1 MIGKRTCV
9 ANALR
14 IIKRPPV
21 FLSETGGL
29 FIFHSAIVANGGKN
43 ANHLRDKLNILD
55 YTLTAEETV
64 KIATLDSGSFSL
76 RRGIRLLK
84 KDNRPELNPFF

>member
-1 MIGKRTCV
+1 MIEAYV
-9 ANALR
+9 QSER
-14 IIKRPPV
+14 ITHKKPPV

-64 KIATLDSGSFSL
+64 KIATLDSGS
-76 RRGIRLLK
+76 RYYHRA
-84 KDNRPELNPFF
+84 